1 MIVYAL
7 RCLSVKEQQVS
18 TRFGLDGRTTR
29 RRLLLHVKISMP
41 GVKLDDYMLS
51 A

>member
-7 RCLSVKEQQVS
+7 RCLSVKQQQVS
-18 TRFGLDGRTTR
+18 TRFGMDGRTTR
-29 RRLLLHVKISMP
+29 RRLLHVKISMP